1 MTLRFDGVVK
11 PLRRGGW
18 SARGVIV
25 ATQHGQLI
33 ETQIGPKE
41 FDGSD
46 ASMAWLYRAAAD
58 RAIEAVKIV
67 VKTEGS

>member
-1 MTLRFDGVVK
+1 MAPRFEGIVK

-18 SARGVIV
+18 SARGLVV

-41 FDGSD
+41 FDAKESSVEWLRQV
-46 ASMAWLYRAAAD
+46 ASE
-58 RAIEAVKIV
+58 RAIDSIQIIDKSRAI
-67 VKTEGS
+67 

>member
-46 ASMAWLYRAAAD
+46 ASTAWLYQAAAE

-67 VKTEGS
+67 VKTGGG